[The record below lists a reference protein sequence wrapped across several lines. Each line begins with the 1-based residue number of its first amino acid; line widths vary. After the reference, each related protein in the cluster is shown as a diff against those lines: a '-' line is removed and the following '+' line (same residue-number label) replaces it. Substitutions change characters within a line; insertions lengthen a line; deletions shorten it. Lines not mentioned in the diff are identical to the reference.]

1 MTIWIPEIDKESKGP
16 LYKGLA
22 DAIERDIYS
31 GILHPGHRLPTHR
44 ELADELGMNVSTVT
58 RGYREAESRG
68 LISGT
73 VGRGTFVASDAGTS
87 TPMVSSEPYSPGM
100 IEMGL
105 INPLVFMDPDLAQGL
120 KRLARR
126 RDPGGFLNYSDPRGL
141 PEHRAVGALWAGRY
155 GFEALAEDVIVCS
168 GAQHAL
174 TCCLSAL
181 FRTGDRIATDYLT
194 YPGMKTLAAML
205 DLRLVPIEMDS
216 DGMIAESLDMA
227 CRRNDIKGLYLVPG
241 VQNPTTTTMS
251 EARRDDIAQ
260 IAAKHD
266 LTLIEDDAYDLTGP
280 EMHLPVTVRNPEN
293 AVFIAGV
300 SKAMAPGLRVAF
312 MIVPKKFRRALS
324 EAVLSTIWMTPPL
337 NVELVSMWIKDGTAD
352 RVVAAK
358 RVEAEK
364 RFRIAGKIL
373 GGHPFAGLTTG
384 FFIWLSLVEPWTGA
398 TFEARA
404 REVGVNLFSAEKF
417 TVGGAV
423 APPAV
428 RISLCHTA
436 DLSELKKGLTRIR
449 EILTNTLPDSL
460 SRL

>member
-1 MTIWIPEIDKESKGP
+1 MTIWIPEIDKETKGP
-16 LYKGLA
+16 LYRNLA
-22 DAIERDIYS
+22 DSIERDIYA
-31 GILHPGHRLPTHR
+31 GTLRPGHRLPTHR

-73 VGRGTFVASDAGTS
+73 VGRGTFVASDAVTS

-105 INPLVFMDPDLAQGL
+105 INPLVFMDPDLNQGL

-126 RDPGGFLNYSDPRGL
+126 RDPGVFMNYSDPRGL
-141 PEHRAVGALWAGRY
+141 PEHRAVGALWAARY
-155 GFEALAEDVIVCS
+155 GFDARAEDVIVCS

-174 TCCLSAL
+174 TCCLSGL
-181 FRTGDRIATDYLT
+181 FRSGDWIATDHLI
-194 YPGMKTLAAML
+194 YPGMKTLAAL
-205 DLRLVPIEMDS
+205 LGVRLVPIEMDS
-216 DGMIAESLDMA
+216 EGMVAESLDMA

-251 EARRDDIAQ
+251 GARRDEIAGV
-260 IAAKHD
+260 AAKHG
-266 LTLIEDDAYDLTGP
+266 LIIIEDDAYDLTGP
-280 EMHLPVTVRNPEN
+280 AMQLPVTVRNPEN
-293 AVFIAGV
+293 SVFIAGV

-312 MIVPKKFRRALS
+312 MIVPKKFRRPLS

-358 RVEAEK
+358 RAEAEK
-364 RFRIAGKIL
+364 RFRIAGTIL
-373 GGHPFAGLTTG
+373 EDYPFAGLPTG
-384 FFIWLSLVEPWTGA
+384 FFIWLTLSEPWTGA
-398 TFEARA
+398 TFEAKA
-404 REVGVNLFSAEKF
+404 REVGINLFSAEKF

-428 RISLCHTA
+428 RLSLCHTEALA
-436 DLSELKKGLTRIR
+436 DLKKGLTLIR
-449 EILTNTLPDSL
+449 EILANTHLDSVPIV
-460 SRL
+460 